1 LKTNINLKAFG
12 MPLAI
17 IAFIVV
23 MLIPMKG
30 LSYPGHAAIALLVF
44 AVIMWATEA
53 VHLAVTSLII
63 LFIQPIIGVESFD
76 NAVIGFANPII
87 FLMIGGFIIA
97 EAIRKSGLATRL
109 TYAMLNK
116 FGTSPDRSLFVA
128 VFSTGLL
135 SAWIENV
142 VAFAMLLPI
151 IKEIIPLMGVEDPEK
166 GKSNFAKAM
175 VLGASYGSLAG
186 GFGTEIGTAPNLMAA
201 AYTNIPFVNWMIFGF
216 PLAIIM
222 LIIIWKLL
230 GRLFKPE
237 VEGIVGGTKTITD
250 KMESLGPM
258 TMVEKKSLVI
268 LLFTISLWITT
279 GITGLNSYSIALIGA
294 VLFFIFK
301 VIDWKDAQNGVDWGL
316 IVFFGGALSL
326 GAALLQTGA
335 ANWLITDIVA
345 LLGSNPSTIL
355 ITVVLMIIAVC
366 ITQVMS
372 NIALSA
378 ILIPLSVTLAAAQGQ
393 PVGTYAVPVAI
404 ACSLSFM
411 LPMADP
417 TVAMAYGTGYVK
429 IKEILKAGV
438 PLVVIGIILTI
449 IILLTPLAKPAL
461 G

>member
-1 LKTNINLKAFG
+1 
-12 MPLAI
+12 
-17 IAFIVV
+17 
-23 MLIPMKG
+23 
-30 LSYPGHAAIALLVF
+30 
-44 AVIMWATEA
+44 
-53 VHLAVTSLII
+53 
-63 LFIQPIIGVESFD
+63 
-76 NAVIGFANPII
+76 
-87 FLMIGGFIIA
+87 
-97 EAIRKSGLATRL
+97 
-109 TYAMLNK
+109 
-116 FGTSPDRSLFVA
+116 
-128 VFSTGLL
+128 
-135 SAWIENV
+135 
-142 VAFAMLLPI
+142 
-151 IKEIIPLMGVEDPEK
+151 
-166 GKSNFAKAM
+166 
-175 VLGASYGSLAG
+175 
-186 GFGTEIGTAPNLMAA
+186 
-201 AYTNIPFVNWMIFGF
+201 
-216 PLAIIM
+216 
-222 LIIIWKLL
+222 
-230 GRLFKPE
+230 
-237 VEGIVGGTKTITD
+237 
-250 KMESLGPM
+250 
-258 TMVEKKSLVI
+258 MVEKKSLVI
-268 LLFTISLWITT
+268 LLFTIGLWITT

>member
-1 LKTNINLKAFG
+1 
-12 MPLAI
+12 MAI

-23 MLIPMKG
+23 MLIPLNG
-30 LSYPGHAAIALLVF
+30 LSYQGHAAIALLVF
-44 AVIMWATEA
+44 AIIMWATES

-97 EAIRKSGLATRL
+97 EAIRKSGLAQRL

-116 FGTSPDRSLFVA
+116 LGTSPGRSLFVA
-128 VFSTGLL
+128 VFSTGIL

-151 IKEIIPLMGVEDPEK
+151 IKEIIPLMGINDAEK

-186 GFGTEIGTAPNLMAA
+186 GLGTEIGTAPNLMAA
-201 AYTNIPFVNWMIFGF
+201 AYTHLPFLNWMIFGF
-216 PLAIIM
+216 PLAIVLM
-222 LIIIWKLL
+222 LIIWKFL
-230 GRLFKPE
+230 GFMFPFE
-237 VEGIVGGTKTITD
+237 VKGIIGGKETITSKIEELGSITKTEKIT
-250 KMESLGPM
+250 LG
-258 TMVEKKSLVI
+258 I
-268 LLFTISLWITT
+268 LLFTILLWVTASFT
-279 GITGLNSYSIALIGA
+279 GINSYSVALIGA
-294 VLFFIFK
+294 VLYFIFG
-301 VIDWKDAQNGVDWGL
+301 VVDWKDAQTNVDWGL
-316 IVFFGGALSL
+316 IIFFGGALSL
-326 GAALLQTGA
+326 GAALLNTGA
-335 ANWLITDIVA
+335 ASWLIKDIVA
-345 LLGSNPSTIL
+345 MLGSNPSTLL
-355 ITVVLMIIAVC
+355 IMLVLMIIGVI

-378 ILIPLSVTLAAAQGQ
+378 ILIPLSVTLAQAQGQ
-393 PVGTYAVPVAI
+393 PIGVYAVPVAI

-417 TVAMAYGTGYVK
+417 TVAMAYGTKYVN

-438 PLVVIGIILTI
+438 PLIVIGIIVTI
-449 IILLTPLAKPAL
+449 IILLTIARPFL

>member
-1 LKTNINLKAFG
+1 
-12 MPLAI
+12 MAI